1 MASQSALPFN
11 LCVLKI
17 KDQTQSNLGKV
28 VCEEDKWMHTHA
40 QTHRGFDELRKLDS
54 NTAAHVECGHACTRV
69 QAAHTRPGGE
79 R

>member
-17 KDQTQSNLGKV
+17 KDQTQSNLEKV
-28 VCEEDKWMHTHA
+28 VCEEDKWMYTLTLTHTKTHA
-40 QTHRGFDELRKLDS
+40 QTH
-54 NTAAHVECGHACTRV
+54 TRF
-69 QAAHTRPGGE
+69 E